1 MQRKHILQFICLSLW
16 VAMSSAPK
24 AATEEITVLLDWFIN
39 PDHAPLIV
47 AEQEV
52 FLKTLASQ
60 STSLNPQIHHSLQSS
75 RQQKSRSRD

>member
-16 VAMSSAPK
+16 VAISSAPK

-47 AEQEV
+47 AEQEDLFENAGLRV
-52 FLKTLASQ
+52 NLVE
-60 STSLNPQIHHSLQSS
+60 PQIHHSHQSL